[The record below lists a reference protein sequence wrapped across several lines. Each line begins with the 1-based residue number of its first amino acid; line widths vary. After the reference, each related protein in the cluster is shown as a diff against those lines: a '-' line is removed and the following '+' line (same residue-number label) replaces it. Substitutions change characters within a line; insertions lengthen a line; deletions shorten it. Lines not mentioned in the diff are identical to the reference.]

1 MKMLDYSERL
11 EYALTKAK
19 NQENIAQVETFL
31 GVNHLLT
38 IRSAVGKILE
48 SKVIQDAGLGIRIL
62 TKDQGLGFSSTCDF
76 SDKSILDAIEE
87 ALVLSRYRKLKYD
100 YSFTL
105 PRKATRELILYDK
118 KLVEMIFSYD
128 DINEQINQML
138 QETLELA
145 PAIKEAAGPTHLVE
159 YSKQIMNTN
168 GLDISEKGTYWNM
181 ELLAVAESSKDRREG
196 SDSSAGWKL
205 SEIDTP
211 SLSSHAA
218 DMAVR
223 SLDGQKIEA
232 NSYELILSPMSVS
245 TFLGWLAYLTYP
257 QNQERNMPLL
267 KDKIGEEIASS
278 LMSVG
283 HDTLRVAS
291 PVSGAY
297 DDEGVPTQDI
307 YLIENGVYKAMP
319 LDSFYATQFQTTSN
333 GTGYRFQA
341 ASGMT
346 TYPGQLYQSEPLPLL
361 PSLYMTAGD
370 TTVEE
375 MISETKK
382 GIYLDF
388 LHYAYVTNGGTGDYT
403 GILRQGTFLVE
414 NGKIKHPIQK
424 CRLLDNILDMA
435 KNIEMVG
442 PSRMAGHWRDMAMVP
457 PVKISKVNITPY

>member
-1 MKMLDYSERL
+1 MMLDYSERL
-11 EYALTKAK
+11 EYALTRAK
-19 NQENIAQVETFL
+19 SQENTAQAEIFL
-31 GVNHLLT
+31 GANYLLT

-87 ALVLSRYRKLKYD
+87 ALALSRYRRLKQE
-100 YSFTL
+100 YSFSL
-105 PRKATRELILYDK
+105 PHKATRENRLYDK
-118 KLVEMIFSYD
+118 KLVEMIFTYD
-128 DINEQINQML
+128 DINEQVNQML
-138 QETLELA
+138 QETLESN

-159 YSKQIMNTN
+159 YSKRIMNTN
-168 GLDISEKGTYWNM
+168 GVDISEKGTYWSM
-181 ELLAVAESSKDRREG
+181 ELLAVAESAKDRREG

-205 SEIDTP
+205 SEIDTI
-211 SLSSHAA
+211 SLSSHVA

-232 NSYELILSPMSVS
+232 DSYELILSPMSVS
-245 TFLGWLAYLTYP
+245 TFLRWLAYLTYP
-257 QNQERNMPLL
+257 HNQERNMPLL
-267 KDKIGEEIASS
+267 KDKIGEEIASA
-278 LMSVG
+278 LMTVG
-283 HDTLRVAS
+283 HDSLKVAS

-297 DDEGVPTQDI
+297 DDEGVPTKDI
-307 YLIENGVYKAMP
+307 NLIENGVYKTMP
-319 LDSFYATQFQTTSN
+319 LDSFYATQFLTASN
-333 GTGYRFQA
+333 GTGYRIQA

-346 TYPGQLYQSEPLPLL
+346 VYPGQLYQSEPLPLL
-361 PSLYMTAGD
+361 PSIYMMDGD
-370 TTVEE
+370 STIEE
-375 MISETKK
+375 MIAETKK

-403 GILRQGTFLVE
+403 GVLRQGTFSVE
-414 NGKIKHPIQK
+414 NGEIKQPIQK
-424 CRLLDNILDMA
+424 CRLLDNILSMA